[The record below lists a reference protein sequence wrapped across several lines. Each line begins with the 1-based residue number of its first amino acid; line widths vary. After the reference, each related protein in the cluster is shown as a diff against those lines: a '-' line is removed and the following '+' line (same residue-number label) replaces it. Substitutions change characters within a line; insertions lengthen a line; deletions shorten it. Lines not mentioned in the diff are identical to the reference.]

1 MSRRID
7 IELTSSRDDG
17 SWTWRAAGAR
27 EPKGTLDAAIL
38 PSGAQ
43 VGDVLR
49 AEIEAYLDGLSIV
62 AVSPPRAPRAEPNR
76 LEIRGAGASDVPL
89 VTTTLARTRPG
100 ERGARRRGERSD
112 RADRGDRDRG
122 PGDRDRGRGDRER
135 GRGDRERGPGD
146 GRRPARDRQEG
157 RHERP
162 ARPTPPPVENKPKPK
177 RLRPGKTHRTALLD
191 AVPAEHRP
199 IAEQLLQGGIPSVR
213 QAIDKQN
220 AELRAAGKTE
230 VKPDELLRI
239 ADDLRHRASAAVWR
253 DRAEAAAASV
263 DELDLRDLRSVVN
276 AADDAGRDDEARAL
290 ATQLREALAKR
301 VEQEHAAWLA
311 ELSETLRAGRAVRA
325 LRLSSRPP
333 KAGAPVPG
341 DLANQLV
348 EAASTA
354 LTEETGQERW
364 ATVLEALAFSP
375 VRRRVVPQ
383 SLPTKLSPELRA
395 TVARLGSRLPEI
407 AHIFAIEPDQSSSRP
422 PRPAAR
428 RRPAGRSDDAKGVDT
443 KRPARKGGRPARKPR
458 PDDNAATRKASTN
471 TAAADTASTDAA
483 AADTGPADTGPADTA
498 AATVASDINEAERGD
513 VQGDA
518 PADAP
523 ATPLNGEGDP
533 ARRPEDG

>member
-1 MSRRID
+1 
-7 IELTSSRDDG
+7 
-17 SWTWRAAGAR
+17 
-27 EPKGTLDAAIL
+27 
-38 PSGAQ
+38 
-43 VGDVLR
+43 
-49 AEIEAYLDGLSIV
+49 
-62 AVSPPRAPRAEPNR
+62 
-76 LEIRGAGASDVPL
+76 
-89 VTTTLARTRPG
+89 
-100 ERGARRRGERSD
+100 
-112 RADRGDRDRG
+112 
-122 PGDRDRGRGDRER
+122 
-135 GRGDRERGPGD
+135 
-146 GRRPARDRQEG
+146 
-157 RHERP
+157 
-162 ARPTPPPVENKPKPK
+162 
-177 RLRPGKTHRTALLD
+177 LLD

-311 ELSETLRAGRAVRA
+311 ELSETLRAGRVVRA

-375 VRRRVVPQ
+375 IRRRVVPQ

-395 TVARLGSRLPEI
+395 TVARLGSQLPEI

-443 KRPARKGGRPARKPR
+443 KRPSGKGRRQARKPR
-458 PDDNAATRKASTN
+458 PDRNAPADTAPDN
-471 TAAADTASTDAA
+471 TATADTALADTASVDTAS
-483 AADTGPADTGPADTA
+483 ADTARADTAPDGNASTETALADTAPPDTAPPDTAPADTA
-498 AATVASDINEAERGD
+498 PADTAPADTAPADTAPADTAPATVASDIDEA
-513 VQGDA
+513 VQDDAQGGA
-518 PADAP
+518 PAETP

-533 ARRPEDG
+533 ASRPEDG

>member
-27 EPKGTLDAAIL
+27 EPKGTVDAAIL
-38 PSGAQ
+38 PSGAE

-49 AEIEAYLDGLSIV
+49 AEIEAYLDGLSVI
-62 AVSPPRAPRAEPNR
+62 AVSPPRAPRADPNR

-89 VTTTLARTRPG
+89 VTTTLARTRPA

-112 RADRGDRDRG
+112 RADRGDRERG
-122 PGDRDRGRGDRER
+122 PGDRERGRGDRERGRGDRER

-230 VKPDELLRI
+230 IKPDELLRI
-239 ADDLRHRASAAVWR
+239 ADELRHRASAAVWR

-395 TVARLGSRLPEI
+395 TVARLGSQLPEI

-422 PRPAAR
+422 PRPAPR
-428 RRPAGRSDDAKGVDT
+428 RRPAAGGDEAKGVDT
-443 KRPARKGGRPARKPR
+443 KRPAGKGRSQARKPR
-458 PDDNAATRKASTN
+458 PDGNAAAD
-471 TAAADTASTDAA
+471 TAAADTA
-483 AADTGPADTGPADTA
+483 PADTALADTA
-498 AATVASDINEAERGD
+498 AADTAL
-513 VQGDA
+513 
-518 PADAP
+518 ADTA
-523 ATPLNGEGDP
+523 AADTALADT
-533 ARRPEDG
+533 AAADTALADTAAADTALADTAAADTA

>member
-1 MSRRID
+1 M
-7 IELTSSRDDG
+7 
-17 SWTWRAAGAR
+17 
-27 EPKGTLDAAIL
+27 
-38 PSGAQ
+38 
-43 VGDVLR
+43 
-49 AEIEAYLDGLSIV
+49 
-62 AVSPPRAPRAEPNR
+62 
-76 LEIRGAGASDVPL
+76 
-89 VTTTLARTRPG
+89 
-100 ERGARRRGERSD
+100 
-112 RADRGDRDRG
+112 
-122 PGDRDRGRGDRER
+122 
-135 GRGDRERGPGD
+135 
-146 GRRPARDRQEG
+146 
-157 RHERP
+157 
-162 ARPTPPPVENKPKPK
+162 
-177 RLRPGKTHRTALLD
+177 LD

-311 ELSETLRAGRAVRA
+311 ELSETLRAGRVVRA

-375 VRRRVVPQ
+375 IRRRVVPQ

-428 RRPAGRSDDAKGVDT
+428 RRPAGRGDDAKGVDT

-458 PDDNAATRKASTN
+458 PDDNAATGTASTD

>member
-27 EPKGTLDAAIL
+27 EPKGTVDAAIL
-38 PSGAQ
+38 PSGAE

-49 AEIEAYLDGLSIV
+49 AEIEAYLDGLSVI
-62 AVSPPRAPRAEPNR
+62 AVSPPRAPRADPNR

-89 VTTTLARTRPG
+89 VTTTLARTRPS

-112 RADRGDRDRG
+112 RADRGDRERG
-122 PGDRDRGRGDRER
+122 PGDRER

-230 VKPDELLRI
+230 VRPDELLRI

-253 DRAEAAAASV
+253 DREEAAAASV

-375 VRRRVVPQ
+375 IRRRVVPQ
-383 SLPTKLSPELRA
+383 SLTTKLSPELRA

-428 RRPAGRSDDAKGVDT
+428 RRPAGRGDDAKGVDT

-483 AADTGPADTGPADTA
+483 AADTGPADTGPADTGPADTA
-498 AATVASDINEAERGD
+498 AATVASDVNEAERGD

-523 ATPLNGEGDP
+523 ARPLNGEGDP

>member
-49 AEIEAYLDGLSIV
+49 AEIDAYLDGLSVI
-62 AVSPPRAPRAEPNR
+62 AVSPPRAPRADPNR
-76 LEIRGAGASDVPL
+76 LEIRGAGASDAPL

-100 ERGARRRGERSD
+100 ERPARRRGERSD

-122 PGDRDRGRGDRER
+122 PGDRERGRGDRDRGPGDRER
-135 GRGDRERGPGD
+135 GRGDRDRGPGD
-146 GRRPARDRQEG
+146 RERGRGNGRRPARDRQEG

-162 ARPTPPPVENKPKPK
+162 ARPTPPPVETKPKLK

-230 VKPDELLRI
+230 IKPDELLHI

-311 ELSETLRAGRAVRA
+311 ELSETLRAGRVVRA

-375 VRRRVVPQ
+375 IRRRVVPQ

-395 TVARLGSRLPEI
+395 TVARLGSQLPEI

-422 PRPAAR
+422 PRPAPR
-428 RRPAGRSDDAKGVDT
+428 RRPAGRGDDAKGVDT
-443 KRPARKGGRPARKPR
+443 KRPAGKGRRQSRKPR
-458 PDDNAATRKASTN
+458 LDGNAAADTAVAD
-471 TAAADTASTDAA
+471 TAAADTA
-483 AADTGPADTGPADTA
+483 PADTAVADTA
-498 AATVASDINEAERGD
+498 AADT
-513 VQGDA
+513 A
-518 PADAP
+518 PADTALADTAVADTAP
-523 ATPLNGEGDP
+523 ADTAL
-533 ARRPEDG
+533 A

>member
-38 PSGAQ
+38 PSGAE

-49 AEIEAYLDGLSIV
+49 AEIEAYLDGLSVI
-62 AVSPPRAPRAEPNR
+62 AVSPPRAPRADPNR

-122 PGDRDRGRGDRER
+122 PGDRDRGRGD
-135 GRGDRERGPGD
+135 

-177 RLRPGKTHRTALLD
+177 RLRPGKTHRNALLD

-375 VRRRVVPQ
+375 IRRRVVPQ

-422 PRPAAR
+422 PRPGPTRRGPGGHPRPTRPSAAMGKGMAPPTRPPRPSMARATPRAAR
-428 RRPAGRSDDAKGVDT
+428 KTADPSADKGV
-443 KRPARKGGRPARKPR
+443 AGA
-458 PDDNAATRKASTN
+458 
-471 TAAADTASTDAA
+471 
-483 AADTGPADTGPADTA
+483 
-498 AATVASDINEAERGD
+498 
-513 VQGDA
+513 
-518 PADAP
+518 
-523 ATPLNGEGDP
+523 
-533 ARRPEDG
+533 

>member
-38 PSGAQ
+38 PSGAE

-49 AEIEAYLDGLSIV
+49 AEIEAYLDGLSVI
-62 AVSPPRAPRAEPNR
+62 AVSPPRAPRADPNR
-76 LEIRGAGASDVPL
+76 LEIRGAGASDAPL

-122 PGDRDRGRGDRER
+122 PGDREGGRGDRERGRGDRERGRGDRERGRGDRER

-162 ARPTPPPVENKPKPK
+162 ARPTPPPVENKPKPR
-177 RLRPGKTHRTALLD
+177 RLRPGKTHRNALLD

-220 AELRAAGKTE
+220 AELR
-230 VKPDELLRI
+230 
-239 ADDLRHRASAAVWR
+239 
-253 DRAEAAAASV
+253 AAAASV

-375 VRRRVVPQ
+375 IRRRVVPQ

-422 PRPAAR
+422 PRPGPTRRGPGGHPRPTRPSAAMGKGMAPPTRPPRPSMARATPRAAR
-428 RRPAGRSDDAKGVDT
+428 KTADPSADKGV
-443 KRPARKGGRPARKPR
+443 AGA
-458 PDDNAATRKASTN
+458 
-471 TAAADTASTDAA
+471 
-483 AADTGPADTGPADTA
+483 
-498 AATVASDINEAERGD
+498 
-513 VQGDA
+513 
-518 PADAP
+518 
-523 ATPLNGEGDP
+523 
-533 ARRPEDG
+533 

>member
-27 EPKGTLDAAIL
+27 EPRGTLDAAIL

-49 AEIEAYLDGLSIV
+49 AEIDAYLDGLSVI
-62 AVSPPRAPRAEPNR
+62 AVSPPRAPRADPNR
-76 LEIRGAGASDVPL
+76 LEIRGAGASDAPL

-100 ERGARRRGERSD
+100 ERPARRRGERSD

-122 PGDRDRGRGDRER
+122 TGDRER
-135 GRGDRERGPGD
+135 GRGDRDRGPGD
-146 GRRPARDRQEG
+146 RERGRGDRDRGPGDRERGRGDRDRGPGDRERGRGGGRRPARDRQEG

-162 ARPTPPPVENKPKPK
+162 ARPTPPPVETKPKPK

-230 VKPDELLRI
+230 IKPDELLHI

-311 ELSETLRAGRAVRA
+311 ELSETLRAGRVVRA

-375 VRRRVVPQ
+375 IRRRVVPQ

-422 PRPAAR
+422 PRPAPR
-428 RRPAGRSDDAKGVDT
+428 RRPAGRGDDAKGVDT
-443 KRPARKGGRPARKPR
+443 KRPAGKGRRQARKPR
-458 PDDNAATRKASTN
+458 PDGNAATDTAPAD
-471 TAAADTASTDAA
+471 TAAADTA
-483 AADTGPADTGPADTA
+483 PADTA
-498 AATVASDINEAERGD
+498 PADT
-513 VQGDA
+513 A
-518 PADAP
+518 PAGTAP
-523 ATPLNGEGDP
+523 
-533 ARRPEDG
+533 DGNAA

>member
-38 PSGAQ
+38 PSGAE

-49 AEIEAYLDGLSIV
+49 AEIEAYLDGLSVI
-62 AVSPPRAPRAEPNR
+62 AVSPPRAPRADPNR

-135 GRGDRERGPGD
+135 GRGDRERGRGDRERGRGDRERGRGDRERGPGD

-177 RLRPGKTHRTALLD
+177 RLRPRKTHRTALLD

-375 VRRRVVPQ
+375 IRRRVVPQ

-422 PRPAAR
+422 PRPGPTRRGPGGHPRPTRPSAAMGKGMAPPTRPPRPSMARATPRAAR
-428 RRPAGRSDDAKGVDT
+428 KTADPSADKGV
-443 KRPARKGGRPARKPR
+443 AGA
-458 PDDNAATRKASTN
+458 
-471 TAAADTASTDAA
+471 
-483 AADTGPADTGPADTA
+483 
-498 AATVASDINEAERGD
+498 
-513 VQGDA
+513 
-518 PADAP
+518 
-523 ATPLNGEGDP
+523 
-533 ARRPEDG
+533 

>member
-1 MSRRID
+1 
-7 IELTSSRDDG
+7 
-17 SWTWRAAGAR
+17 
-27 EPKGTLDAAIL
+27 
-38 PSGAQ
+38 
-43 VGDVLR
+43 
-49 AEIEAYLDGLSIV
+49 
-62 AVSPPRAPRAEPNR
+62 
-76 LEIRGAGASDVPL
+76 
-89 VTTTLARTRPG
+89 
-100 ERGARRRGERSD
+100 
-112 RADRGDRDRG
+112 
-122 PGDRDRGRGDRER
+122 
-135 GRGDRERGPGD
+135 
-146 GRRPARDRQEG
+146 
-157 RHERP
+157 
-162 ARPTPPPVENKPKPK
+162 
-177 RLRPGKTHRTALLD
+177 LLD

-311 ELSETLRAGRAVRA
+311 ELSETLRAGRVVRA

-375 VRRRVVPQ
+375 IRRRVVPQ
-383 SLPTKLSPELRA
+383 SLPTKLSLELRA
-395 TVARLGSRLPEI
+395 TVARLGSQLPEI

-428 RRPAGRSDDAKGVDT
+428 RRPAGRGDDAKGVDRN
-443 KRPARKGGRPARKPR
+443 RPSGKGRRQARKPR
-458 PDDNAATRKASTN
+458 PDRN
-471 TAAADTASTDAA
+471 AAADTASV
-483 AADTGPADTGPADTA
+483 DTA
-498 AATVASDINEAERGD
+498 SVDTASVDTASVDTAPVDTAPVDTASTDTAPPDTAPPDTAPPDTAPATVASDIDEA

-518 PADAP
+518 QGGAPAEAP
-523 ATPLNGEGDP
+523 ATALNGEGDP
-533 ARRPEDG
+533 ASRTEDS

>member
-1 MSRRID
+1 
-7 IELTSSRDDG
+7 
-17 SWTWRAAGAR
+17 
-27 EPKGTLDAAIL
+27 
-38 PSGAQ
+38 
-43 VGDVLR
+43 
-49 AEIEAYLDGLSIV
+49 
-62 AVSPPRAPRAEPNR
+62 
-76 LEIRGAGASDVPL
+76 
-89 VTTTLARTRPG
+89 
-100 ERGARRRGERSD
+100 
-112 RADRGDRDRG
+112 
-122 PGDRDRGRGDRER
+122 
-135 GRGDRERGPGD
+135 
-146 GRRPARDRQEG
+146 
-157 RHERP
+157 
-162 ARPTPPPVENKPKPK
+162 
-177 RLRPGKTHRTALLD
+177 LLD

-311 ELSETLRAGRAVRA
+311 ELSETLRAGRVVRA

-354 LTEETGQERW
+354 LTDETGQERW

-375 VRRRVVPQ
+375 IRRRVVPQ

-407 AHIFAIEPDQSSSRP
+407 AHIFAIEPDQSSSGP

-428 RRPAGRSDDAKGVDT
+428 RRPAGRGDDAKGADT
-443 KRPARKGGRPARKPR
+443 KPKARKDRRPARKPVQ
-458 PDDNAATRKASTN
+458 
-471 TAAADTASTDAA
+471 ADTA
-483 AADTGPADTGPADTA
+483 PADTVPADTVPADTA
-498 AATVASDINEAERGD
+498 AADIDEAEHS
-513 VQGDA
+513 DA
-518 PADAP
+518 QAEAP
-523 ATPLNGEGDP
+523 ATPLNGVGD
-533 ARRPEDG
+533 AATRPEDS

>member
-38 PSGAQ
+38 PSGAE

-49 AEIEAYLDGLSIV
+49 AEIEAYLDGLSVI
-62 AVSPPRAPRAEPNR
+62 AVSPPRAPRADPNR
-76 LEIRGAGASDVPL
+76 LEIRGTGASDAPL

-100 ERGARRRGERSD
+100 ERPARRRGERSD

-122 PGDRDRGRGDRER
+122 PGDRDRGRGDRERGRGDRERGRGDRER

-177 RLRPGKTHRTALLD
+177 RLRPRKTHRTALLD

-311 ELSETLRAGRAVRA
+311 ELSETLRAGRVVRA

-375 VRRRVVPQ
+375 IRRRVVPQ

-395 TVARLGSRLPEI
+395 TVARLGSQLPEI

-422 PRPAAR
+422 PRPAPR
-428 RRPAGRSDDAKGVDT
+428 RRPAGRGDDAKGVDT
-443 KRPARKGGRPARKPR
+443 KRPAGKGRRQARKPR
-458 PDDNAATRKASTN
+458 PDGNAAAD
-471 TAAADTASTDAA
+471 TAAADTA
-483 AADTGPADTGPADTA
+483 PADTA
-498 AATVASDINEAERGD
+498 PATVASDIDEA

-518 PADAP
+518 QGDAP
-523 ATPLNGEGDP
+523 ATPLNDEGGP
-533 ARRPEDG
+533 ASRPDDG